1 MTRPNEDY
9 YAWTQ
14 ETIEKLRQGRIA
26 EVSMEDLIEELE
38 DMGASERNELES
50 RLAVLLAHLLKWQYQ
65 PTHRG
70 RSWIATAKEQRHRI
84 MLRLRKSPSLK
95 PTLEETIRDI
105 YPSAIQRAV
114 RETNLDESVFPT
126 TFEQTGWSWEQV
138 LDMDWLPD

>member
-26 EVSMEDLIEELE
+26 EVDMQELIEELE